1 MLYVDQYVKDTFRK
15 NQPEGRWSYVRL
27 DQNEN
32 PDGVPR
38 WLFDIAMKDV
48 TPETLAMYPEEG
60 PVVQKYSKLV
70 GVNPE
75 NVTLTDGS
83 VVAMGYLIHVF
94 GRPGRNLVVVN
105 PTFNMYHA
113 YAKLN
118 GMGSVSIDYNEDL
131 TLDTNKLLDAIDDNT
146 GIVVLVNP
154 NMPVG
159 NSYKQEEIEA
169 IIQKAAEHDA
179 FVIVDEAYHYF
190 SGVESAIPFTKKY
203 GNVAVLRTFSK
214 MMAIPGL
221 RLGVIIGSEEVI
233 HYVNNWRPH
242 YTVNTITLRF
252 AEAMIDNHDRMVSEL
267 KGKFDEGKDYL
278 LKRLAERDYHV
289 IPSSGCFLCIKL
301 KHVSIGYAFEELK
314 KRNILIFCGSG
325 LLDNYVRLTVASK
338 KYMEMFADALFEIDQ
353 PGKE

>member
-1 MLYVDQYVKDTFRK
+1 MPYVDPYVKDTFRK
-15 NQPEGRWSYVRL
+15 NQPEGRWPYIRL

-32 PDGVPR
+32 PDGLPR
-38 WLFDIAMKDV
+38 WLFDRVMKDI

-60 PVVQKYSKLV
+60 KVIEKYAKLV
-70 GVNPE
+70 GVQSN
-75 NVTLTDGS
+75 NVTITDGS

-94 GRPGRNLVVVN
+94 GRPGSNLVVVN

-118 GMGSVSIDYNEDL
+118 GMNSVSIDYNEDL
-131 TLDTNKLLDAIDDNT
+131 TLDVNKIIDAIDDNT

-159 NSYKQEEIEA
+159 NTYSQEEVEA
-169 IIQKAAEHDA
+169 VIRKAQKHGA

-190 SGVESAIPFTKKY
+190 YEGTSIPFTKKY
-203 GNVAVLRTFSK
+203 DNVAVLRTFSK
-214 MMAIPGL
+214 MFAMPAL
-221 RLGVIIGSEEVI
+221 RLGVIIGSEDVI

-242 YTVNTITLRF
+242 YTVNAITLRF
-252 AEAMIDNHDRMVSEL
+252 AEEIIDNHDKLVSEL
-267 KGKFDEGKDYL
+267 KANFDEGKDYV

-301 KHVSIGYAFEELK
+301 KHVIIGYAAEELK
-314 KRNILIFCGSG
+314 KRNILIFSGSG
-325 LLDNYVRLTVASK
+325 LLDNYVRLTVSGR
-338 KYMEMFADALFEIDQ
+338 KYMEKFIEALFDID
-353 PGKE
+353 KE

>member
-1 MLYVDQYVKDTFRK
+1 MVYVDPYVKDTFRK
-15 NQPEGRWSYVRL
+15 NQPEGRWPYIRL

-38 WLFDIAMKDV
+38 WLFDQVMKGI

-60 PVVQKYSKLV
+60 PVIQKYAKLV
-70 GVNPE
+70 GVKPE
-75 NVTLTDGS
+75 NVTITDGS

-94 GRPGRNLVVVN
+94 GKPGSNLVVVN

-118 GMGSVSIDYNEDL
+118 GMNSVSIDYNEDL
-131 TLDTNKLLDAIDDNT
+131 TLDVNKIIDAIDDKT

-159 NSYKQEEIEA
+159 NAYTQQEIESV
-169 IIQKAAEHDA
+169 IKKAAEHDA

-190 SGVESAIPFTKKY
+190 CESTSVPLTKKY

-214 MMAIPGL
+214 MMAIPAL
-221 RLGVIIGSEEVI
+221 RLGVIIGCDDVI

-242 YTVNTITLRF
+242 YTVNAVTLRF
-252 AEAMIDNHDRMVSEL
+252 AEAIIDNHDKLVKEL
-267 KGKFDEGKDYL
+267 KSSFDEGKKYVL
-278 LKRLAERDYHV
+278 SRLAERKYHV

-301 KHVSIGYAFEELK
+301 QHVTMEHAFEELK
-314 KRNILIFCGSG
+314 KRNILVFSGSG
-325 LLDNYVRLTVASK
+325 LLENYVRLTVAGK
-338 KYMEMFADALFEIDQ
+338 KYMEKFIEAFFEIDN
-353 PGKE
+353 

>member
-1 MLYVDQYVKDTFRK
+1 MVYVDQYVKETFRK
-15 NQPEGRWSYVRL
+15 NQPEGRRPYIRL

-32 PDGVPR
+32 PDGVPK
-38 WLFDIAMKDV
+38 WLFDKAMKDI

-60 PVVQKYSKLV
+60 PVIEKYAKLV
-70 GVNPE
+70 DVAPE
-75 NVTLTDGS
+75 NVTITDGS

-118 GMGSVSIDYNEDL
+118 GMGSVSVDYNDDL
-131 TLDTNKLLDAIDDNT
+131 TFDINKLLAAIDDTT

-159 NSYKQEEIEA
+159 NTYTKEEIESV
-169 IIQKAAEHDA
+169 IRKAKEHEA
-179 FVIVDEAYHYF
+179 FVIIDEAYHYF
-190 SGVESAIPFTKKY
+190 YEGSSIPLTKKY
-203 GNVAVLRTFSK
+203 DNIAVLRTFSK
-214 MMAIPGL
+214 MMAIPAL
-221 RLGVIIGSEEVI
+221 RLGVIIGQKDVI

-242 YTVNTITLRF
+242 YTVNAVTLRF
-252 AEAMIDNHDRMVSEL
+252 AEEIIDNHDRLVSEL
-267 KGKFDEGKDYL
+267 KAKFDEGKEYL
-278 LKRLAERDYHV
+278 LRRLSERDYNC

-301 KHVSIGYAFEELK
+301 KHISIGQAFEELK

-338 KYMEMFADALFEIDQ
+338 EYMEKFTDALFEIDR
-353 PGKE
+353 E